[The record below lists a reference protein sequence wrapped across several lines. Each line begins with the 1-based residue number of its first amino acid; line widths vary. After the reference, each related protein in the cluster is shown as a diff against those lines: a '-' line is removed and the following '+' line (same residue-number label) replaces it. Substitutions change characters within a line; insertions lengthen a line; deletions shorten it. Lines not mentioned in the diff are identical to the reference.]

1 MKPEDEYAEEI
12 DAKIIEKTTSDPIKL
27 GNLLK
32 RRKVYGDIV
41 QNATKG
47 QLERLLVRYYQYVS
61 TMFPY

>member
-47 QLERLLVRYYQYVS
+47 QLESVGTLLSVCLYYVS
-61 TMFPY
+61 V